1 MASMTRSTVGPSEQ
15 TLLLVQCSCT
25 TVYTV
30 LYSCT
35 RKLGQELVQSCTNRA
50 RTSSSYIGLHN
61 LYNLYK
67 LVQIRARTSLRTGE
81 LGERLVRAYRTIIQN
96 RAYLQ

>member
-30 LYSCT
+30 LYW
-35 RKLGQELVQSCTNRA
+35 RA
-50 RTSSSYIGLHN
+50 RSGQRSVHSNRSRDGRKPVWAVIQ
-61 LYNLYK
+61 
-67 LVQIRARTSLRTGE
+67 V
-81 LGERLVRAYRTIIQN
+81 RLLIWAMYW
-96 RAYLQ
+96 

>member
-35 RKLGQELVQSCTNRA
+35 RKLGQELVQSC
-50 RTSSSYIGLHN
+50 TSSSYIGLHN